1 MGPSACPGAPSPS
14 SPEHRVVSPSKSWA
28 PGSAQETQVGELG
41 SVTISHGLQQ
51 EVSAQTTRQCHLFPF
66 SAAVL
71 LEHRSPPLPFIPPP
85 QAGTHPAQRCR
96 GGSRCL
102 QPWLHCSRPLP
113 PPQKAGGQ
121 VGSRGQSHY
130 LLFTVL
136 RMYKTKTKPLKGK
149 TSKRGLLPFYLLV
162 LGTAALHPTS
172 RFWGLMASCWHWL
185 HAVRMSV
192 CVGFFCRISTETPTC
207 LSHRLV

>member
-1 MGPSACPGAPSPS
+1 M
-14 SPEHRVVSPSKSWA
+14 
-28 PGSAQETQVGELG
+28 
-41 SVTISHGLQQ
+41 
-51 EVSAQTTRQCHLFPF
+51 
-66 SAAVL
+66 
-71 LEHRSPPLPFIPPP
+71 
-85 QAGTHPAQRCR
+85 
-96 GGSRCL
+96 
-102 QPWLHCSRPLP
+102 
-113 PPQKAGGQ
+113 
-121 VGSRGQSHY
+121 GSRGQSHY

-149 TSKRGLLPFYLLV
+149 TSKRGLLPSYLLV